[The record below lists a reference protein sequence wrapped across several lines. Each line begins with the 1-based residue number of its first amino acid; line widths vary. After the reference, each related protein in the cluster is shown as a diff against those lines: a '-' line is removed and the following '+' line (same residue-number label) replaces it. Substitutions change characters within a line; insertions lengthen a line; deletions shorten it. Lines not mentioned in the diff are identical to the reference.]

1 MTEAITERRSDRELV
16 VTRTFAATPVA
27 LWRAW
32 TEAELFR
39 QWWVPKSFPITLLS
53 CEIDA
58 RTGGGYRLEFANP
71 NGGEPMAFF
80 GTYTTVELHA
90 KLAWTNDET
99 PDGAV
104 TTVTFTREGART
116 VVAVSNLFPTKEA
129 CDEEIQGGAAD
140 GLPESLTQLADFL
153 TA

>member
-1 MTEAITERRSDRELV
+1 
-16 VTRTFAATPVA
+16 
-27 LWRAW
+27 
-32 TEAELFR
+32 
-39 QWWVPKSFPITLLS
+39 
-53 CEIDA
+53 
-58 RTGGGYRLEFANP
+58 
-71 NGGEPMAFF
+71 MAFF

-104 TTVTFTREGART
+104 TTVTFTQEGART

>member
-58 RTGGGYRLEFANP
+58 RTGGGYRRKPEWRRANGVLRHLHH
-71 NGGEPMAFF
+71 GGTAR
-80 GTYTTVELHA
+80 
-90 KLAWTNDET
+90 ET
-99 PDGAV
+99 RLD
-104 TTVTFTREGART
+104 
-116 VVAVSNLFPTKEA
+116 
-129 CDEEIQGGAAD
+129 Q
-140 GLPESLTQLADFL
+140 
-153 TA
+153 